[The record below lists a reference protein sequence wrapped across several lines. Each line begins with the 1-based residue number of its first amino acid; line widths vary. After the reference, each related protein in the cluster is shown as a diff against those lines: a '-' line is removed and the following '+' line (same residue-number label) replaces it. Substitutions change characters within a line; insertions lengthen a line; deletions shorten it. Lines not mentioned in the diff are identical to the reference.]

1 MHLFTLIENYV
12 ESNHDFFNVGIYA
25 RLSREDKNSES
36 IDNQIQF
43 LKPIV
48 LSKPSWELVD
58 IYYDDGVSGTTFDRP
73 GYNRLIHDVETNK
86 VNLIIVKDL
95 SRLGRNLLESL
106 KFFEYCSI
114 NNVRLIAV
122 NDNTDSYCRNFQT
135 DIMPVL
141 RSFLNEIYSSD
152 TSSKITSILKSK
164 KEEGSFIGAFA
175 PYGYLKDKQNKNL
188 LVVNPE
194 TCEVV
199 KRIFQMYIQ
208 GMSFHGIA
216 TMLNQEHIMSPA
228 KYKENNSLYRG
239 GRTKNYLWNA
249 ETIKM
254 ILSSPTYAGSLSQG
268 KLQKVSYKSKKFK
281 NIPKDKWIVVED
293 THEPLIS
300 KEDFEAVQCIM
311 SKRNY
316 HRNSIVQSHLLS
328 GLIFCGDCG
337 GSITFSRTG
346 KYFYTMCSN
355 YKRYR
360 TCTRHT
366 FSEEMLCSIIKKEI
380 SEIARQTLDINTLN
394 DIAENQINARINDR
408 NRYTWTTIKKEIRDI
423 EKRLTDIRK
432 HLSSSYQDKN
442 NGIITAD
449 DFKDISSL
457 LSEEKQN
464 LNTRLGILKKKLEPE
479 AKSQESS
486 DSLKKFVN
494 EFASFKYIDR
504 YTILK
509 LINKIQIFE
518 DRTVKIQ
525 YNFEK
530 PF

>member
-1 MHLFTLIENYV
+1 MFSLTENYV
-12 ESNHDFFNVGIYA
+12 ENNHDFFKVGIYA

-36 IDNQIQF
+36 IENQIQF

-48 LSKPSWELVD
+48 LSKPNWKLVD

-73 GYNRLIHDVETNK
+73 GYNRLIHDVETNN

-106 KFFEYCSI
+106 KFFEYCSM

-122 NDNTDSYCRNFQT
+122 NDSTDSYCRNFQT

-199 KRIFQMYIQ
+199 KRIYQMYIQ
-208 GMSFHGIA
+208 GMSFNGIA
-216 TMLNQEHIMSPA
+216 TILNQEHIMSPA
-228 KYKENNSLYRG
+228 KYKENTTLYRG
-239 GRTKNYLWNA
+239 GRTKNYLWNP

-281 NIPKDKWIVVED
+281 NIPKEKWIVVED

-300 KEDFEAVQCIM
+300 KEDFQAVQCLM

-316 HRNSIVQSHLLS
+316 HRNSIVQPHLLS

-346 KYFYTMCSN
+346 KYFYTMCST

-360 TCTRHT
+360 MCTRHT
-366 FSEEMLCSIIKKEI
+366 FSEEMLCSIIKQELRT
-380 SEIARQTLDINTLN
+380 IAEQILDINTLTSM
-394 DIAENQINARINDR
+394 AENQINSQINAKNR
-408 NRYTWTTIKKEIRDI
+408 NTLSTIKKEIRDI

-432 HLSSSYQDKN
+432 HIFKSYQDKN
-442 NGIITAD
+442 NGVITVD
-449 DFKDISSL
+449 EFKDISSL
-457 LSEEKQN
+457 LSEEKQY
-464 LNTRLGILKKKLEPE
+464 LNTRLNILKKKIEPE
-479 AKSQESS
+479 AKNQNSS
-486 DSLKKFVN
+486 DSIKKFVN
-494 EFASFKYIDR
+494 DFASFKHIER
-504 YTILK
+504 HTIAK
-509 LINKIQIFE
+509 LIHKIEVFE
-518 DRTVKIQ
+518 DMTIKIH